1 MIYDK
6 LASSIRLDIVGGLRG
21 LHHNMS
27 LSVEQLQDSIVNTR
41 LQIIKEYS
49 LKGILPVND
58 LLLSINCI
66 KIDCKDIERCSL
78 CSGNPKIGTPTMHF
92 EIPQIVTDFGNNSI
106 SYIGSPDRT
115 NPFIFY
121 TSSQQW
127 NYYHKYRRM
136 NKNKPFVFIDIAPN
150 ENGMYDC
157 FVFNAPLMKSISV
170 VAVFKDPRQLEE
182 FGCCDEL
189 ENDQFSWINAE
200 IQDRLVKY
208 YVNMYRKLAPPNLP
222 NDQAYAAG

>member
-1 MIYDK
+1 MVYDK
-6 LASSIRLDIVGGLRG
+6 LSSAIKNDIDSGMRG
-21 LHHNMS
+21 FHNNMS
-27 LSVEQLQDSIVNTR
+27 LSMEQIQDSIVNTR

-49 LKGILPVND
+49 LKGVLPIND

-66 KIDCKDIERCSL
+66 NIDCKDIERCSL
-78 CSGNPKIGTPTMHF
+78 CKGNSQAGTPTMHF
-92 EIPQIVTDFGNNSI
+92 EIPQIVTDFGNAAI
-106 SYIGSPDRT
+106 QYIGSTDRS
-115 NPFIFY
+115 NPFMFY

-127 NYYHKYRRM
+127 NYYHKYRRRGR
-136 NKNKPFVFIDIAPN
+136 NKPFVFIDITPN

-182 FGCCDEL
+182 YGCCDEL
-189 ENDQFSWINAE
+189 ENDQFSWINGE

-208 YVNMYRKLAPPNLP
+208 YVNMYRRLAPPNLP
-222 NDQAYAAG
+222 NDQQYAAG